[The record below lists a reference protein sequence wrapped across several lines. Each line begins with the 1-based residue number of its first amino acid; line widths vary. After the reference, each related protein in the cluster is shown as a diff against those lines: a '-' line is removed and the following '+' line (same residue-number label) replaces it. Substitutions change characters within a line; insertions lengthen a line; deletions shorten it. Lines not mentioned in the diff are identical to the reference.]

1 VPANVRRREITEDA
15 MKRLLCAL
23 AALLISTAAL
33 ATVNLNSATKDELVA
48 LPGIGPSKAQAIID
62 YRTQNGPF
70 RSVDEIRKVRGI
82 GEKLFQQ
89 IKPELT
95 IAGSGARAAVAQ
107 APARGDA
114 KPDAK
119 ADTRAPTRSGAGAI
133 AREDGAKR

>member
-1 VPANVRRREITEDA
+1 

-107 APARGDA
+107 APARGDT

>member
-1 VPANVRRREITEDA
+1 VPANVRRRVITEDA

-23 AALLISTAAL
+23 AALLVSTAAL
-33 ATVNLNSATKDELVA
+33 AAVNLNSATKDELVA

-70 RSVDEIRKVRGI
+70 RSVDEVRKVRGI

-95 IAGSGARAAVAQ
+95 IAGNGPRAAVAQ
-107 APARGDA
+107 VPARGDA
-114 KPDAK
+114 KPDA
-119 ADTRAPTRSGAGAI
+119 RAPSRGGAGAI
-133 AREDGAKR
+133 ARDDAAKR